1 MPGFPIRIFPDQSL
15 LTAPR
20 DFSQSSTSFIGNIR
34 LGIHCVPLSTFLCID
49 LTSNW
54 NIPIIS
60 LLSIFKK
67 FSYIYKLLN
76 YCASHLRAHFDSSRL
91 DAPRLHSSFPIVP
104 FSLACCKVLF
114 RCLFCDK
121 KYLCYDRFSITPPE
135 VLSNIRLTSF
145 NYTRRVGLLQGVLAA
160 FFKMTQSTLCE

>member
-54 NIPIIS
+54 KIPIIS
-60 LLSIFKK
+60 LPSIFKK
-67 FSYIYKLLN
+67 FSYINQIVKLL
-76 YCASHLRAHFDSSRL
+76 RL
-91 DAPRLHSSFPIVP
+91 TLESTFRFISVDAPRLHSSFPIVP
-104 FSLACCKVLF
+104 LSLARCLVGF

-121 KYLCYDRFSITPPE
+121 KHLCYDLIFTTSPE
-135 VLSNIRLTSF
+135 VLVNIRLTSF
-145 NYTRRVGLLQGVLAA
+145 NYTRSVRLLQ
-160 FFKMTQSTLCE
+160 